1 MNMCAAPY
9 KATDYQ
15 QRVSNTNMDQEPT
28 EHNAVIPTWPKF
40 LLTVL
45 TLLGVFKGRP
55 LDACRPCYDCRH
67 KRGDGGKSIGN
78 CDAESRNG
86 ENRNVENNHEADG
99 SSRPDCAVCSSLLW
113 NADGEIVRDCSKAVP
128 GWLNSRVCGVL
139 SNLLILTF
147 LGCSTFTL
155 GWYVV
160 SYWGQISNINHL
172 VSFLAFG
179 DIIVGV
185 ALVCTLSN
193 AVQYR
198 RREPVSDWS
207 WYDVLHQDYILR
219 RLRCLAGRR
228 FPLPKK
234 VFLIFSLVWLFVVNT
249 MQVVLL
255 VNSLSRVNAT
265 LLTNDSCMPMGISLI
280 EKSPPT
286 KAFTILNTT
295 MVIFVSII
303 GLAIYTLFW
312 YNILVM
318 RTALATE
325 LNLVIVFIKRN
336 TGNLDLCR
344 RRVFEINHDFRILH
358 VLLAT
363 LMPFIVASSVLGL
376 TVHITWNYQIYSE
389 KDKGI
394 AMRNLLINIFI
405 FTSKCFILILPLLA
419 VGGINIDFIWQQFN
433 YALMRQRNSRHEE
446 FWERLLGFTA
456 ELQDERKAGHNL
468 MLFLSLISL
477 YLGRNLSGQRL
488 DYTTNHGLL

>member
-1 MNMCAAPY
+1 
-9 KATDYQ
+9 
-15 QRVSNTNMDQEPT
+15 
-28 EHNAVIPTWPKF
+28 
-40 LLTVL
+40 
-45 TLLGVFKGRP
+45 
-55 LDACRPCYDCRH
+55 
-67 KRGDGGKSIGN
+67 
-78 CDAESRNG
+78 
-86 ENRNVENNHEADG
+86 
-99 SSRPDCAVCSSLLW
+99 
-113 NADGEIVRDCSKAVP
+113 
-128 GWLNSRVCGVL
+128 
-139 SNLLILTF
+139 
-147 LGCSTFTL
+147 
-155 GWYVV
+155 
-160 SYWGQISNINHL
+160 
-172 VSFLAFG
+172 
-179 DIIVGV
+179 
-185 ALVCTLSN
+185 
-193 AVQYR
+193 
-198 RREPVSDWS
+198 
-207 WYDVLHQDYILR
+207 
-219 RLRCLAGRR
+219 
-228 FPLPKK
+228 
-234 VFLIFSLVWLFVVNT
+234 

-344 RRVFEINHDFRILH
+344 RRVFEVNHDFRILH

-405 FTSKCFILILPLLA
+405 FTSKCFVLILPLLA

-433 YALMRQRNSRHEE
+433 YALMRQRNSLHEE

-477 YLGRNLSGQRL
+477 YLGHNLADQRL